1 MKTLTALT
9 VPILSLSPA
18 HAAKLRSLRDV
29 PQIHAWQDAYGVCVY
44 STDEPKVAKACPA
57 FDRLKKKMEAKG
69 YCMVGHAEV
78 GRASKDKKHC
88 YTITNLPDPEQ
99 WNLTLERLASRPSEI
114 VDNNPTEEAIGMPLS
129 KVVPHCIKLHERNP

>member
-9 VPILSLSPA
+9 VLILSLSP
-18 HAAKLRSLRDV
+18 AAKLRSLRDV

-99 WNLTLERLASRPSEI
+99 WNLTLDVGTDALSIAVPYWGAPFRSRRPASMK
-114 VDNNPTEEAIGMPLS
+114 AAALQ
-129 KVVPHCIKLHERNP
+129 VVPVK